1 MKKMSV
7 LIALA
12 LLLVVA
18 APVQA
23 SPRQV
28 ESTTIVA
35 VSKND
40 SVTVRL
46 ESFPANET
54 YYVLMN
60 VNGTKGINGYLS
72 SKITT
77 NKGGTFIAEFPIP
90 EELSNESIINIRFE
104 KSSGSS
110 NPPYNFFYNENAAF
124 NPITSSTS
132 SSTTGNYNV
141 REAFTPWCDTTK
153 VIRNVSITCVT
164 SNFAEDVRMVV
175 YVKDGGLANNNW
187 IEVSGFNT
195 AAGGIQTVTIPIPS
209 ALINHDILA
218 IKFFNLNKNKTEFV
232 NLVDNLDYP

>member
-1 MKKMSV
+1 MKKLSV
-7 LIALA
+7 LIALV
-12 LLLVVA
+12 LLLMVA

-23 SPRQV
+23 SPNQV
-28 ESTTIVA
+28 ESTTVVA
-35 VSKND
+35 VNKND

-60 VNGTKGINGYLS
+60 VNGTLGINGYLS

-104 KSSGSS
+104 NSSGST
-110 NPPYNFFYNENAAF
+110 NPPYNWFYNENAAY
-124 NPITSSTS
+124 NPIQSSS
-132 SSTTGNYNV
+132 GSTTGNYNV
-141 REAFTPWCDTTK
+141 REAYTPWFTTTQ
-153 VIRNVSITCVT
+153 VVRNDSIIGVT
-164 SNFAEDVRMVV
+164 SNFPEGVRVVV

-195 AAGGIQTVTIPIPS
+195 DAGGIQTVTIAIPS

-218 IKFFNLNKNKTEFV
+218 IKFFNLNTNKTIFV
-232 NLVDNLDYP
+232 NLIDNLDYP